1 MASPTPVEV
10 FQVALAAMQAG
21 DVPALLA
28 QCTDD
33 IVFEFPFA
41 PAGRPARVT
50 GKDALGEYM
59 TPIFGRAAFERADL
73 VTHQT
78 VDHDVVVIEMTAF
91 GHTHAGEP
99 FTRPYIMVLTVR
111 DGLIARYRD
120 YWAPSGG
127 PAPRAAA

>member
-1 MASPTPVEV
+1 MASPTPAEV
-10 FQVALAAMQAG
+10 FERALKAMRAG
-21 DVPALLA
+21 DVPALVA

-50 GKDALGEYM
+50 GKDALAEYLA
-59 TPIFGRAAFERADL
+59 PIFGRAVFERADL

-78 VDHDVVVIEMTAF
+78 VDPDVVVIEMTAS
-91 GHTHAGEP
+91 GHTRAGEP

-120 YWAPSGG
+120 YWPPSGG
-127 PAPRAAA
+127 PAPRAAG

>member
-41 PAGRPARVT
+41 RP
-50 GKDALGEYM
+50 G
-59 TPIFGRAAFERADL
+59 
-73 VTHQT
+73 
-78 VDHDVVVIEMTAF
+78 
-91 GHTHAGEP
+91 
-99 FTRPYIMVLTVR
+99 
-111 DGLIARYRD
+111 
-120 YWAPSGG
+120 APHG
-127 PAPRAAA
+127 